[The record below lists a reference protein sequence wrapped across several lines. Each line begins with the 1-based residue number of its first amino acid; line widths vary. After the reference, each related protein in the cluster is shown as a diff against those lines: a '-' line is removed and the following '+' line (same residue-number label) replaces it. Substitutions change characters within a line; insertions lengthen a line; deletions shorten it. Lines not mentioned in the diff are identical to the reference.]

1 MKIRSRSKASSEIPS
16 SSMSDIAFL
25 LIIFFMLTTVFSQEA
40 GLKYELPD
48 SIKEV
53 SLDQENI
60 EIFVDATG
68 AVRIGETAVSLE
80 EVKTTVKTTKMVK
93 PEIFVVIKVDPKT
106 PYVYLVDTIDSV
118 LLGGV
123 DNIAFQSSEE
133 SLEDFDFSQEV
144 GGGE

>member
-1 MKIRSRSKASSEIPS
+1 MKIKTRTKASSSIPS

-53 SLDQENI
+53 SLDQKNI
-60 EIFVDATG
+60 EIFIDAAG
-68 AVRIGETAVSLE
+68 VVSIGETAVSLE
-80 EVKTTVKTTKMVK
+80 EVKTTVKTTKMVQ
-93 PEIFVVIKVDPKT
+93 PDIFVVIKVNPKT
-106 PYVYLVDTIDSV
+106 PYRFLVDTIDSV

-133 SLEDFDFSQEV
+133 SYEDFDYSQEI
-144 GGGE
+144 GPQ